1 MRDPPYTGSM
11 RVRRTAIDAITAHAR
26 RESPCE
32 CCGLLIGAAG
42 EITEAVA
49 ARNVAAEPHR
59 HYQVS
64 PVDYFAQI
72 KRCRELTQRGTP
84 ASVVGVYHSHP
95 HSRPEPSPT
104 DLEQAFE
111 DFLYV
116 IAGPVTGGE
125 IGVRGY
131 QLREEKFEPVALIV
145 SPSTR
150 R

>member
-1 MRDPPYTGSM
+1 M
-11 RVRRTAIDAITAHAR
+11 RVRPGVFEAIAAHAR
-26 RESPCE
+26 REHPHE
-32 CCGLLIGAAG
+32 CCGLLIGAAD
-42 EITEAVA
+42 EVTEAVA

-72 KRCRELTQRGTP
+72 KRCRALTQGGKP

-111 DFLYV
+111 EFLYI
-116 IAGPVTGGE
+116 IAGPVTDAE
-125 IGVRGY
+125 IDLRGY
-131 QLREEKFEPVALIV
+131 RLREEKFEPVPLVVA
-145 SPSTR
+145 T
-150 R
+150 